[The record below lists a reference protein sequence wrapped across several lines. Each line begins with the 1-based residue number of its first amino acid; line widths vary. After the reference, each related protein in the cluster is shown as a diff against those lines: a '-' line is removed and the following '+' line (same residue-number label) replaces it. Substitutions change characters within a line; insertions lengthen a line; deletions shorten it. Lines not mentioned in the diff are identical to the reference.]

1 MGFDLETRNAND
13 RLVNAVRATESGITA
28 VKTAVELGQMD
39 GNNTRAIGDGQS
51 LPTAVCLGYDN
62 DNGKMLSLDV
72 DSDARLNV
80 NPIGGAT
87 ETTLG
92 QVKTAVEVG
101 QLAGN
106 NTRGNIGDGQT
117 LPAAI
122 CLGYDN
128 DNGKMVSIDVDADGH
143 VQSPIRPRRVRSGR
157 CGSG

>member
-1 MGFDLETRNAND
+1 M
-13 RLVNAVRATESGITA
+13 
-28 VKTAVELGQMD
+28 KTAVELGQMD

-87 ETTLG
+87 ETTLA

-101 QLAGN
+101 ACASRRTPKAG
-106 NTRGNIGDGQT
+106 IH
-117 LPAAI
+117 LF
-122 CLGYDN
+122 LF
-128 DNGKMVSIDVDADGH
+128 VSASTAPYFD
-143 VQSPIRPRRVRSGR
+143 
-157 CGSG
+157 C